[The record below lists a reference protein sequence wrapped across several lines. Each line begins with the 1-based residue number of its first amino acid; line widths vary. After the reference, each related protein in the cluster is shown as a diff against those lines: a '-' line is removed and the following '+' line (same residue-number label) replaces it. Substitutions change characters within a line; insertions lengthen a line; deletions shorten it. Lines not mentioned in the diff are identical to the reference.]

1 MEKRIALLIDAENT
15 SVKYLDSIFMEL
27 RNYGT
32 VTYKR
37 MYGDFT
43 SETLSA
49 WNHRALSYAVVPI
62 QQPRYSTAKNAA
74 DIMLVIDAMDILYTK
89 NVDVFCIVSSDSDFT
104 RLVNRLCDGGMEVIG
119 MGKSDASKT
128 LKAAC
133 TIYKNL
139 EIIYGDSDE
148 LETAGHRND
157 VAVIRHSKSDSDKAE
172 TVGHRNAEVSHK
184 ETVEH
189 QNVEGEHKET
199 DIERN
204 IVPLPTIKKSMI
216 EIVRENENQGNRT
229 NLGGLKSSIQR
240 LYKDFDERNYGYS
253 SMTKLLKELNDF
265 AITQERTSVYV
276 ALNKQN
282 QNERSI
288 EAYII
293 ELARKSPIDL
303 GRLGQYIHQKFP
315 EFDVKQYGYSRL
327 GTFVQSINGVVVEA
341 SPKGR
346 TRVRCL

>member
-1 MEKRIALLIDAENT
+1 MEKKIALLIDAENT

-43 SETLSA
+43 SKTLSE

-74 DIMLVIDAMDILYTK
+74 DIMLVIDAMDIMYAK
-89 NVDVFCIVSSDSDFT
+89 NVDIFCIVSSDSDFT

-133 TIYKNL
+133 TIFKNL
-139 EIIYGDSDE
+139 EIIYGDSDDISDNE
-148 LETAGHRND
+148 P
-157 VAVIRHSKSDSDKAE
+157 KSNGGS
-172 TVGHRNAEVSHK
+172 VHK
-184 ETVEH
+184 TS
-189 QNVEGEHKET
+189 

-204 IVPLPTIKKSMI
+204 IVPLTEIKKSMI

-229 NLGGLKSSIQR
+229 GLGGLKSSIQR

-253 SMTKLLKELNDF
+253 SMTKLVSNLNDF
-265 AITQERTSVYV
+265 VVTQERSTVYV
-276 ALNKQN
+276 SLNSAEI
-282 QNERSI
+282 NEKTVEGFIR
-288 EAYII
+288 ET
-293 ELARKSPIDL
+293 LRKSSMDL
-303 GRLGQYIHQKFP
+303 GRLGQKIHTEFP
-315 EFDVKQYGYSRL
+315 DFDVKSYGYSQL
-327 GTFVQSINGVVVEA
+327 GTFVQSIDGIEVEQNKTGTGKCA
-341 SPKGR
+341 RLGS
-346 TRVRCL
+346 TRR

>member
-1 MEKRIALLIDAENT
+1 MEKKIALLIDAENT

-43 SETLSA
+43 SKTLSE

-74 DIMLVIDAMDILYTK
+74 DIMLVIDAMDIMYAK
-89 NVDVFCIVSSDSDFT
+89 NVDIFCIVSSDSDFT

-133 TIYKNL
+133 TIFKNL
-139 EIIYGDSDE
+139 EIIYGDSD
-148 LETAGHRND
+148 D
-157 VAVIRHSKSDSDKAE
+157 I
-172 TVGHRNAEVSHK
+172 AEV
-184 ETVEH
+184 
-189 QNVEGEHKET
+189 EHKNANGIAHKAA
-199 DIERN
+199 DIEKN
-204 IVPLPTIKKSMI
+204 IVPLSEIKKSMI

-229 NLGGLKSSIQR
+229 GLGGLKSSIQR

-253 SMTKLLKELNDF
+253 SMTKLVSNLNDF
-265 AITQERTSVYV
+265 VVTQERSTVYV
-276 ALNKQN
+276 SLNSAEV
-282 QNERSI
+282 NEKTVEGFIR
-288 EAYII
+288 ETV
-293 ELARKSPIDL
+293 RKGSMDL
-303 GRLGQYIHQKFP
+303 GRLGQKIHTEFP
-315 EFDVKQYGYSRL
+315 DFDVKSYGYSQL
-327 GTFVQSINGVVVEA
+327 GTFVQSIDGMVVEQNKA
-341 SPKGR
+341 GTGKCARLEGEKGF
-346 TRVRCL
+346 VKGKS